1 MKMTWLYMFYGL
13 FLFQLQAEPNRPQQV
28 KTTVLLLLPLYFSCY
43 VALLKPHKLYWTNQH
58 ESLIIKPQKAWC
70 HGYKLIPEYYCGSQK
85 IEVQTGVDTAQIFIQ
100 VWPISH
106 FLSGSLRLRIQNWR
120 YFGLRIQ
127 NL

>member
-1 MKMTWLYMFYGL
+1 MKMTWLYMLFGL
-13 FLFQLQAEPNRPQQV
+13 FSVPAAGRAKSAQQV

-85 IEVQTGVDTAQIFIQ
+85 IEVQTEVDTAQIFIQ

-106 FLSGSLRLRIQNWR
+106 FLSGSFKVKNPKLEIFWP
-120 YFGLRIQ
+120 
-127 NL
+127 